1 MTSFEGKVAVVTGGG
16 SGIGRALALALGRAG
31 ARVVVADVD
40 ETGAAETVRLVA
52 AAGAEGLAAPTDVA
66 DRRQVDALA
75 DRVFERYGATHVL
88 CNNAGVVVH
97 GGLQSATWQDW
108 EWVLGVNLW
117 GVIHGLLAFV
127 PRMIAGGEGGH
138 VVNTA
143 SMAGLIASQG
153 LGVYNT
159 TKYAVVGLSE
169 TLAKDLRPHGIGVT
183 VVCPMGVDDAHPRGR
198 AQPADSPA
206 ERPGCSGGERGDAD
220 RAHAR
225 PRGRR
230 GADARGCA
238 GRRAVRDHA
247 RRGARAAAPAL
258 PAPGGRNPTALA
270 SLTPTRATAILSAE
284 P

>member
-1 MTSFEGKVAVVTGGG
+1 MTTLEGKIAVVTGGG
-16 SGIGRALALALGRAG
+16 SGIGRALALALAREG
-31 ARVVVADVD
+31 ARVVVADINEAD
-40 ETGAAETVRLVA
+40 AAETVRQLA
-52 AAGAEGLAAPTDVA
+52 AAGAEGLAIRTDVA

-75 DRVFERYGATHVL
+75 DRVFDRYGATHVL

-97 GGLQSATWQDW
+97 GGLEAATWEDW
-108 EWVLGVNLW
+108 QWVVGVNLW
-117 GVIHGLLAFV
+117 GVVHGLLAFV

-183 VVCPMGVDDAHPRGR
+183 VVCPMGVATRIRQCGT
-198 AQPADSPA
+198 QPARRPA
-206 ERPGCSGGERGDAD
+206 ERPDRSGGERDDAD
-220 RAHAR
+220 RTHAR
-225 PRGRR
+225 SRR
-230 GADARGCA
+230 RRIPDARGRP
-238 GRRAVRDHA
+238 GRRALRDHA

-258 PAPGGRNPTALA
+258 RAPAGRDPATPA

-284 P
+284 S